1 MQFVVKMQ
9 LDDEECTTFLE
20 SANSVVA
27 IDDFQMLTLSLQKV
41 SDENYPPILTVRD
54 FIKPCI

>member
-1 MQFVVKMQ
+1 MQ